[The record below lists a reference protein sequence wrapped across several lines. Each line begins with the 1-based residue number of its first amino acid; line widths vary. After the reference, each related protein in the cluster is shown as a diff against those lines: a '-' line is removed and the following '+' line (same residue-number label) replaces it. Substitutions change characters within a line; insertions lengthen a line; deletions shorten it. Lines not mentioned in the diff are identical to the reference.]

1 MPHSWTAWIRCSSP
15 AKLISKKAGKDKFAQ
30 EPVGCGPY
38 KWVSHKDGDKAEL
51 EAYEEYYRGAPA
63 IKNVTFKIISDV
75 ASMGVG
81 IQTGEVDF
89 AEVDPSVVTT
99 LKDVDTVE
107 IEEATETTFGFVA
120 MNTEKAPYN
129 NVKFRQAINYA
140 IDRQGIIKSVQEGYA
155 TENSNLLTPDRLGWS
170 EDQKSYTYDL
180 DKAKALL
187 KRSRYQRHL

>member
-1 MPHSWTAWIRCSSP
+1 MGQPRRR
-15 AKLISKKAGKDKFAQ
+15 Q
-30 EPVGCGPY
+30 Q
-38 KWVSHKDGDKAEL
+38 GDF
-51 EAYEEYYRGAPA
+51 EAYEDYYRGAPQ

-89 AEVDPSVVTT
+89 AEVDPSVVSTI
-99 LKDVDTVE
+99 KDDENVAL
-107 IEEATETTFGFVA
+107 EEATETTFGFVA

-170 EDQKSYTYDL
+170 EDQKSYTYDV

-187 KRSRYQRHL
+187 KEAGTKASTFRQDVCGRTVQDPGRSRTKQS